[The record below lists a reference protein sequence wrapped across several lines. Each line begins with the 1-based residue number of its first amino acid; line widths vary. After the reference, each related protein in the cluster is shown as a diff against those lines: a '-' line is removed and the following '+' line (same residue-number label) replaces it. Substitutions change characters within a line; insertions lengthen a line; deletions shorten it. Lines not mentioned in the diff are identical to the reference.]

1 MKKTKG
7 VPKFTKGR
15 PNTPQKVAYTYK
27 SKLKAPK
34 EDGGRKHGKTI
45 SGGGA
50 PGTPLNKNINRSR
63 PNTTQGLDKRNSRT
77 PNSTMSSSASR
88 LGLSTPGGMSQSS
101 SNSRIFTPIEM
112 KDQGL
117 EWVPPCRYEKGYW
130 RKKKQHSCK
139 LKADT
144 MMRLTRPRTQAGS
157 RPPGSSAT
165 GRWLRPGGGRFSSSK
180 PKSEIDWIILRAKQ
194 TPAPNQYAGVS
205 YQWGKGG
212 IKISDA
218 NPKSEVE
225 WVIYRS
231 KRTPGPNAY
240 KQDLPPSTG
249 LSGGRFST
257 AFPKSY
263 LDWTKYRAEQIPGP
277 SEYQIDLCP
286 MTPFTS
292 RKWVGELLMEKRQHF
307 NNRAKLRKERNKRF
321 ISPLKKKTRK
331 KKY

>member
-1 MKKTKG
+1 MKSTKSN

-27 SKLKAPK
+27 SKLKAAK
-34 EDGGRKHGKTI
+34 DGRKNNSKHSKTI
-45 SGGGA
+45 SGGGGVA
-50 PGTPLNKNINRSR
+50 DTPFRNDKTYDRSR
-63 PNTTQGLDKRNSRT
+63 PNTAQGLNKHNSRT
-77 PNSTMSSSASR
+77 NNRPISSSTSR
-88 LGLSTPGGMSQSS
+88 LGISTPGSMSQT
-101 SNSRIFTPIEM
+101 SNQSRVFTPLEM
-112 KDQGL
+112 TEQGL

-130 RKKKQHSCK
+130 RKKKRHSSK

-157 RPPGSSAT
+157 RPPGSSAS
-165 GRWLRPGGGRFSSSK
+165 GRWLRPGGGRFSSAK
-180 PKSEIDWIILRAKQ
+180 PKSEIDWIILRAQQ
-194 TPAPNQYAGVS
+194 TPAPNQYAGVK
-205 YQWGKGG
+205 YEWGKGG

-240 KQDLPPSTG
+240 NQDLPPSTG

-277 SEYQIDLCP
+277 SEYKIDLCP
-286 MTPFTS
+286 MTPGTS
-292 RKWVGELLMEKRQHF
+292 KKWVGELLMEKRKHF
-307 NNRAKLRKERNKRF
+307 RKRATLRKERNKRF
-321 ISPLKKKTRK
+321 ISPVKR
-331 KKY
+331 